1 MDVLHRARRS
11 LGEIVQGRPEAIDL
25 AITCLL
31 AHGHILIEDVPGVGK
46 TTLALALARVFGL
59 QFSRVQM
66 TSDLLPSDLTGVSIF
81 NPDSRQFE
89 FRPGP
94 LFQNV
99 VMADELNRT
108 PPKTQSALLEAMEE
122 RRVSVD
128 GVTRELPSIF
138 FVFAT
143 QNPAEQ
149 AGTFE
154 LPESQM
160 DRFLMRI
167 HIGYPSPEVERDL
180 LLYGERRSKAAA
192 VAPVCTPA
200 ELDQL
205 QQQAVRVELHPDI
218 AGYMTNL
225 VLATRQRTE
234 VRLGVSPRGLL
245 ALGAAARAYAMLQG
259 KPAVEPE
266 DVQAVAVPALAHRL
280 VLRSVG
286 ADRPAEQRSVIES
299 VLQNIPMPV

>member
-1 MDVLHRARRS
+1 MDMLNRARQA

-25 AITCLL
+25 SLTCLL

-89 FRPGP
+89 FRAGP

-128 GVTRELPSIF
+128 GVTRDLPPIF

-192 VAPVCTPA
+192 VQALCTPS
-200 ELDQL
+200 ELAGL
-205 QQQAVRVELHPDI
+205 QARATQVELHPDI
-218 AGYMTNL
+218 ASYMTNL
-225 VLATRQRTE
+225 VLATRQRSD

-245 ALGAAARAYAMLQG
+245 ALGAAARAFALLQG
-259 KPAVEPE
+259 DPAVTPE
-266 DVQAVAVPALAHRL
+266 HVDAVAVPTLAHRL

-286 ADRPAEQRSVIES
+286 ADRPAEQRAVIES
-299 VLQNIPMPV
+299 VLENTAIPV